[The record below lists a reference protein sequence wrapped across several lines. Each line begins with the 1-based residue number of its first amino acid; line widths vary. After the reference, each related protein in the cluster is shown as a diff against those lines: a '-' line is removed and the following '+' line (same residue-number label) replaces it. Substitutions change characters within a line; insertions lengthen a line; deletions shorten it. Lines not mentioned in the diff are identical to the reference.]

1 MVHAL
6 IQSFLPALRALC
18 RRYGVQEMYLF
29 GSAVTEKFDAR
40 RSDADVLVTLLPAP
54 PLAQGQTLLNL
65 WNELEQLL
73 QRRVDLLTP
82 DSLHNPFLKA
92 EIDRTKQLIYD
103 AARTEI
109 PV

>member
-1 MVHAL
+1 MLHPA
-6 IQSFLPALRALC
+6 IQSFLPALQALC
-18 RRYGVQEMYLF
+18 RRFGVQEMYLF
-29 GSAVTEKFDAR
+29 GSAVTANFDPT

-54 PLAQGQTLLNL
+54 PLAQGETLLNL

-82 DSLHNPFLKA
+82 DSLQNPFLKA

-103 AARTEI
+103 ATRTEI